1 MLRME
6 FIGSR
11 EIAPTHDDS
20 VTLVKILYRHP
31 QFLDPSINW
40 TITENVSWGITFVFV
55 IGGPD
60 LAEHEIDYVNLAMG
74 LVHRKCDGVTLFEES
89 AADGLMESV
98 GQMWF
103 ILNQLRTVH
112 RVTEPIDH
120 FEHFFDLRGLAR
132 AGKYTAQ

>member
-1 MLRME
+1 MLRMA

-11 EIAPTHDDS
+11 EIAPADDDS
-20 VTLVKILYRHP
+20 VTLVKILDGHP
-31 QFLDPSINW
+31 QFLDPSFNW
-40 TITENVSWGITFVFV
+40 RITENVSWGITLVFV
-55 IGGPD
+55 VVSPE

-74 LVHRKCDGVTLFEES
+74 LVHRKCVGVTLSEES

-120 FEHFFDLRGLAR
+120 FEHFFDL
-132 AGKYTAQ
+132 